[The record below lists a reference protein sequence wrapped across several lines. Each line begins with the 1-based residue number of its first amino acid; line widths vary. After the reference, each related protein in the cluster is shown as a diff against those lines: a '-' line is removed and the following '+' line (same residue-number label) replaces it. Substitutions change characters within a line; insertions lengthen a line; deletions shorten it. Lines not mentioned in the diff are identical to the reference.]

1 MKKTLF
7 MMMAAC
13 AIGFTSCGN
22 KAQAPADAVEEAQA
36 IEFNAEEEAQA
47 SITALTEQIE
57 AQDASKL
64 QEVLDAV
71 QEKVKEILAVNPEV
85 AKEYVTKVQDFLKEN
100 AEKIKAFAG
109 DNEVVQTAVSA
120 LTAAP
125 AESIVSGLMQAIE
138 GVKATGEEAVDA
150 AADGAKKAL
159 GL

>member
-1 MKKTLF
+1 M
-7 MMMAAC
+7 
-13 AIGFTSCGN
+13 
-22 KAQAPADAVEEAQA
+22 
-36 IEFNAEEEAQA
+36 
-47 SITALTEQIE
+47 
-57 AQDASKL
+57 
-64 QEVLDAV
+64 
-71 QEKVKEILAVNPEV
+71 NPEV
-85 AKEYVTKVQDFLKEN
+85 ANEYVTKVQDFLKEN

-150 AADGAKKAL
+150 AKDAVEGAVDNAKQAAEDAANEAKDAAKEKAGEAVDAAADGAKKAL